1 MIALHQEP
9 INHPSFS
16 VFLRFDI
23 GLFPQARKGDITQ
36 LKLTKGKELKKN
48 KTKNI
53 RWIAQEP
60 ERWDRT
66 SACKGALLKLLQSMF
81 WSHLA
86 HPDQWR
92 LKSDRPWHQ
101 GQRPLPFRTMSR
113 VLLRPLPTEVQG
125 WRQGQ
130 RLNVTAQWRDHLHWE
145 RDFTAS
151 MISPRLRVVP
161 HFSSGIVE
169 RAKHERAWKSPH
181 ARKSDTGRSL
191 YRYTKKV

>member
-48 KTKNI
+48 KKKKQNKTKNI

-66 SACKGALLKLLQSMF
+66 SAYKGALLKLLQSMF

-101 GQRPLPFRTMSR
+101 GLRPLPFRTMSR
-113 VLLRPLPTEVQG
+113 VLYVPFQLKYKDGDKANGLTSPPNDAIICTEKGISQLA
-125 WRQGQ
+125 WS
-130 RLNVTAQWRDHLHWE
+130 HLDYE
-145 RDFTAS
+145 
-151 MISPRLRVVP
+151 
-161 HFSSGIVE
+161 
-169 RAKHERAWKSPH
+169 
-181 ARKSDTGRSL
+181 
-191 YRYTKKV
+191 